1 MTNKDND
8 LIGKEAFD
16 FVLFD
21 HNNEKFKLSDFKG
34 KKILLSFHPLAWT
47 GICAKQMKSLEK
59 NYEVFN
65 KLNTIAVGINIDS
78 IPSKNAWAKSLD
90 IKNTRLLSDFWPH
103 GEVAKLYTLFK
114 EKEGFSERANII
126 IDENQIINFVKIY
139 DISELP
145 DINEIIDFLKNM

>member
-1 MTNKDND
+1 
-8 LIGKEAFD
+8 
-16 FVLFD
+16 
-21 HNNEKFKLSDFKG
+21 
-34 KKILLSFHPLAWT
+34 
-47 GICAKQMKSLEK
+47 MKSLEK

-103 GEVAKLYTLFK
+103 GEVEKLYTLFK